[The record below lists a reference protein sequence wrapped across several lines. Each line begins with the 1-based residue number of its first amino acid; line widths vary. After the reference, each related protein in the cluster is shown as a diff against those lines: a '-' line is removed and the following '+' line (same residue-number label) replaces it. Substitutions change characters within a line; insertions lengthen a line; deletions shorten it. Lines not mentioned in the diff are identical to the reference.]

1 MCRKGRKKSPQLRK
15 TRHRKEHT
23 GSTSIFF
30 QAVMRSALQEEP
42 ALDLA
47 TALLFEADSLGQ
59 QAFLEGAAQEPD
71 YVLAAVRKAPDKAL
85 RKR

>member
-1 MCRKGRKKSPQLRK
+1 
-15 TRHRKEHT
+15 
-23 GSTSIFF
+23 
-30 QAVMRSALQEEP
+30 MRSALQEET

-59 QAFLEGAAQEPD
+59 QAFLEGTAQEPD
-71 YVLAAVRKAPDKAL
+71 YVLWALRKAPDKTL